1 MDFDFLPEIAAVNVE
16 SSLIHETDTETD
28 FETDTE
34 TAVSNQNFE
43 SSGSNSEQQLWGKQI
58 NELSSIIAN
67 YDPTKP
73 APPFL
78 MFAAEI
84 ASWHEGVKN
93 KDIRPQVQD
102 QISKEWLLVDSGAQV
117 SVWPRN
123 RVPDAIID
131 PYVSIRAVNKTK
143 ILTYGKKE
151 ISVRFGRKQY
161 NHTVLIADVDRPVLG
176 WDFCKKFRLLWNR
189 SL

>member
-16 SSLIHETDTETD
+16 LSLIHETDTETD

-73 APPFL
+73 APPIF
-78 MFAAEI
+78 
-84 ASWHEGVKN
+84 N
-93 KDIRPQVQD
+93 
-102 QISKEWLLVDSGAQV
+102 
-117 SVWPRN
+117 
-123 RVPDAIID
+123 
-131 PYVSIRAVNKTK
+131 
-143 ILTYGKKE
+143 
-151 ISVRFGRKQY
+151 VR
-161 NHTVLIADVDRPVLG
+161 
-176 WDFCKKFRLLWNR
+176 C
-189 SL
+189 

>member
-16 SSLIHETDTETD
+16 SSLIPETDTETD
-28 FETDTE
+28 TE
-34 TAVSNQNFE
+34 TAESSQNFE
-43 SSGSNSEQQLWGKQI
+43 TSGSNSEQQLWGKQI

-123 RVPDAIID
+123 RVPFGDERFRD
-131 PYVSIRAVNKTK
+131 ENKDK
-143 ILTYGKKE
+143 IPM
-151 ISVRFGRKQY
+151 ISMRQGNSFIQGGFQ
-161 NHTVLIADVDRPVLG
+161 NDR
-176 WDFCKKFRLLWNR
+176 
-189 SL
+189 